1 MSTPSSQPSSPSGE
15 SRAPRREALRRV
27 LMALV
32 LAMLGL
38 LAWQLTQEYRQLL
51 DSQKQLSRGYSEQ
64 LAKHLSLNMRL
75 KAQAGQAMLQAAET
89 RGDVTAPIAP
99 LRSIF
104 PTLQSIVWLDAQ
116 GQRLADSAGESP
128 DLPFIRALQ
137 QRIGAA
143 DYHFAFSPQDE
154 GALYLLL
161 RQDDESQRVLR
172 LRMTALRDWL
182 REQHHSEHDW
192 LLEDLQSRRVMARAD
207 DLRQPGQVIA
217 PVTAAEQAQSLEL
230 IALPGSDWQLRALF
244 DADRAGN
251 ELMPTLAG
259 KFLLFTL
266 CSLLTLLALYGLQR
280 EQRRLQRLNTE
291 SRRSLRQAASALAAV
306 EERIL
311 VTQADGKLRYLNP
324 QAEALFG
331 LSSEAA
337 WDRHLLDLLPDLDPL
352 LLNSPQAPSDL
363 GPELVRVEQQGRG
376 RLFAVTRSD
385 ISELGRQA
393 GYVWVLRDVTDEQ
406 QAMRV
411 LQETRRRYQDIFEGT
426 GVALCVLDL
435 AGLRSFLLQQKLRD
449 AAGLNRWLQADA
461 RHHQA
466 LLDQLHITEA
476 NQVALNLLGVK
487 STEQAWQQLFDNGPL
502 QPDDLRYRLAVAV
515 LEGPN
520 LVELETQLVT
530 AQGLQ
535 RHVWLVLRLP
545 EMIQDYQAVTLSISD
560 ITSRKRIELSLI
572 ERERFWSEVVR
583 SVPDLL
589 YVHDMQNK
597 RVLFSNHSL
606 GLPLGY
612 SKTELKAMEGDFW
625 ERVLHPD
632 DSDYYWRIRN
642 LQKVVGDGLLL
653 ESVLRWRH
661 RDGQWRW
668 FSIREQALARDE
680 RGRVSRLIGVAKD
693 ITEQI
698 ERNQSLRDSE
708 QRYRLL
714 AESISDVIFSTD
726 SALHLN
732 YVSPSVE
739 PVLGYS
745 VDWVMA
751 NSFYSL
757 AANPQ
762 QLNGLNLL
770 LERIR
775 DSLGERDRLERLR
788 EELPDQL
795 FVFDCLRADG
805 HKIPVELRLVL
816 MWDENG
822 RFEGILGVGRDISQQ
837 RRAEKDLRM
846 AATVFEHSTAA
857 ILVTDPAGY
866 IVQVNKA
873 FSRVSGYSAG
883 QVLDQLPGMLTAD
896 RQQAAHLQYI
906 LSQLNQRGSWE
917 GEVWLKRKGGE
928 NFPAWVGITAVH
940 DEEGDLVSY
949 VCFFS
954 DISERKASEQRIH
967 RLAYYDALTHLPN
980 RTLFQDRLH
989 SALQH
994 AERHNEWV
1002 VLMFLDLD
1010 RFKPINDSLGH
1021 AAGDRMLKDVAV
1033 RLSACVDGDDT
1044 VARMGG
1050 DEFTL
1055 LLQPRATREGAL
1067 NRAIHVAEQIL
1078 DSLARPFVLEGR
1090 EFFVTASI
1098 GIALAPQDGDELS
1111 QLMKNADTAMYHAK
1125 ERGKN
1130 NFQFY
1135 QADMNA
1141 SALERLELESDL
1153 RHAQEQGQFVL
1164 HYQPQF
1170 SGDGRRLTGVEAL
1183 LRWNHPGRGLVP
1195 PTDFIP
1201 VLEELGLV
1209 VQVGEWV
1216 LEEACRQLKTWHDE
1230 KIRIPKISVNL
1241 SARQFAEGD
1250 LSARIAAILERTG
1263 VAPACLEVEL
1273 TESILMR
1280 DVASAMQT
1288 LGELKRLGLCI
1299 AVDDFGT
1306 GYSSLNYLKQF
1317 PIDVLKIDR
1326 SFVDG
1331 LPDGEQD
1338 AQIARAII
1346 AMAHSLNMMVI
1357 AEGVESHAQLEFLRE
1372 HGCDEVQGYLLGR
1385 PMQPRQFSAQFG
1397 GAALFMFS

>member
-1 MSTPSSQPSSPSGE
+1 MSTPSSLPSSSPGE
-15 SRAPRREALRRV
+15 SRAALRRALV
-27 LMALV
+27 VLV

-51 DSQKQLSRGYSEQ
+51 DSQKQLSQGYSAQ

-75 KAQAGQAMLQAAET
+75 KAQAGQAMLQSSPARA
-89 RGDVTAPIAP
+89 GDGSELVTA

-104 PTLQSIVWLDAQ
+104 PTVNSVAWLDAD
-116 GQRLADSAGESP
+116 GQLLADSASESR
-128 DLPFIRALQ
+128 DLGFIRNQQ
-137 QRIGAA
+137 QRSGAA
-143 DYHFAFSPQDE
+143 PYHFAFSALDG

-161 RQDDESQRVLR
+161 RQPDDSHRVLR
-172 LRMTALRDWL
+172 MRTSALRGWL
-182 REQHHSEHDW
+182 REQHQSEHDW
-192 LLEDLQSRRVMARAD
+192 LLEDLLSHRVIARAD
-207 DLRQPGQVIA
+207 DLQQAGGIIA

-244 DADRAGN
+244 DAERAGN

-259 KFLLFTL
+259 KFLLFAL

-280 EQRRLQRLNTE
+280 EQRSLQRLNSET
-291 SRRSLRQAASALAAV
+291 RRSLRQAASALGAV

-311 VTQADGKLRYLNP
+311 VTQADGKVRYLNP

-331 LSSEAA
+331 VPSDVAGEL
-337 WDRHLLDLLPDLDPL
+337 HLLDLLPDLDPL
-352 LLNSPQAPSDL
+352 LLNSPQLSSDL
-363 GPELVRVEQQGRG
+363 GPELIRVESEGRE

-385 ISELGRQA
+385 ISEVGRHA

-411 LQETRRRYQDIFEGT
+411 LQETRRRYQDIFDGT

-435 AGLRSFLLQQKLRD
+435 SGLRCLLLQHKLRD
-449 AAGLNRWLQADA
+449 AAGLQRWLQADA
-461 RHHQA
+461 EHQQ
-466 LLDQLHITEA
+466 LLVEQLRITEA

-487 STEQAWQQLFDNGPL
+487 STEQAWQQLIDNGPVQL
-502 QPDDLRYRLAVAV
+502 DDLRYRLAVAV

-520 LVELETQLVT
+520 LMELETQLVT

-545 EMIQDYQAVTLSISD
+545 EMLQDYQAVTLSISD

-589 YVHDMQNK
+589 YVHDMQNQQ
-597 RVLFSNHSL
+597 VLFSNHSL
-606 GLPLGY
+606 GLQLGY
-612 SKTELKAMEGDFW
+612 SVGELKAMAGDFW
-625 ERVLHPD
+625 EQVLHPD
-632 DSDYYWRIRN
+632 DSEYYWRIRN
-642 LQKVVGDGLLL
+642 LQKVVGNGLLL

-661 RDGQWRW
+661 RNGQWHW

-714 AESISDVIFSTD
+714 AESISDVIVSTD
-726 SALHLN
+726 DSLALN

-739 PVLGYS
+739 AMLGYNAE
-745 VDWVMA
+745 WVTA
-751 NSFYSL
+751 NGLQGL

-762 QLNGLNLL
+762 QLAGLYLL

-906 LSQLNQRGSWE
+906 LGQLNQRGSWE

-994 AERHNEWV
+994 ADRHDEWV

-1078 DSLARPFVLEGR
+1078 SSLARPFVLEGR

-1098 GIALAPQDGDELS
+1098 GIALAPQDGSELS

-1125 ERGKN
+1125 EHGKN

-1153 RHAQEQGQFVL
+1153 RHAQEQSQFVL

-1170 SGDGRRLTGVEAL
+1170 AGDGNRLTGVEAL
-1183 LRWNHPGRGLVP
+1183 LRWSHPTRGLVP
-1195 PTDFIP
+1195 PDEFIP

-1216 LEEACRQLKTWHDE
+1216 LEEACRQLKAWHEE

-1250 LSARIAAILERTG
+1250 LSARIAAILDRTG
-1263 VAPACLEVEL
+1263 LAPACLELEL

-1288 LGELKRLGLCI
+1288 LGNLKRLGLCI

-1357 AEGVESHAQLEFLRE
+1357 AEGVESQAQLDFLRE
-1372 HGCDEVQGYLLGR
+1372 HDCDEVQGFLLGR
-1385 PMQPRQFSAQFG
+1385 PMPARQLTAQFS
-1397 GAALFMFS
+1397 GAALFILS